1 MLEFSLFKCYM
12 SSSNF
17 KKKFHQHQEII
28 RDPILRTIISLL
40 LMSLVKMATV
50 NLLLFEQIVCMCLLT
65 LTVVIYFP
73 M

>member
-1 MLEFSLFKCYM
+1 MFYGSP
-12 SSSNF
+12 NF
-17 KKKFHQHQEII
+17 KKKFHQQQEII

-40 LMSLVKMATV
+40 LICLVKTATV

-65 LTVVIYFP
+65 LAVVIYFP